1 MLLNFYVCSAEI
13 SSAPPI
19 VCVSLKCMMGVWQ
32 MKHKRPSS
40 RWTNHS
46 PILYLSLLPIEHGL
60 EQGGLLVFSK
70 SVCNHVD
77 SCMGELIFS
86 LNVESGK
93 LVA

>member
-13 SSAPPI
+13 SSAPSI

-32 MKHKRPSS
+32 IKCKR
-40 RWTNHS
+40 HS
-46 PILYLSLLPIEHGL
+46 PILYLSLLPTEHGL
-60 EQGGLLVFSK
+60 EQGGLLVFSN
-70 SVCNHVD
+70 SVYNHVD